1 MLLLLLPLQVDPD
14 CSKGG
19 VKVYVDAHNLAY
31 NAVCNQFDIQTGVN
45 KFWKIQLLVGSAKR
59 PKYCIFRSWG
69 RVGGDEEQRGHGR
82 GPQTGGDL
90 VHEHG
95 EGEEGL
101 RKALKEFHDQF
112 RQKCSVAFLA
122 CKPPCQ
128 HPGGYNV
135 ALLAGQGA
143 EDAADVARQA
153 AASGVAAGARAVE
166 ATSRAC
172 TLPAEVAEFVSLIHS
187 EKMMQEQLRE
197 ANIDLDKMPLGSISD
212 TQVHAGYKVLRDIAD
227 RLATPLPNPE
237 QQALVLMALSNKFY
251 NTIPHKFDR
260 ASTPPII
267 ETVDQLRAKSDMV
280 ESLLSVSQAT
290 IAKQLGA
297 AEAQAEHPTDV
308 YYRRLGCGLEPA
320 SEEEVAMVVEYAAKT
335 HAATHNSYRL
345 KVKHVFRAAREG
357 EASGFKE
364 RMHALG
370 LPTPP
375 QQRRMLLW
383 HGSRLT
389 NWVGIL
395 SKGLRIAPPEA
406 PMTGYMFGKGV
417 YFADMVSKSANYCM
431 GSSANPTCVLT
442 LCDVALGQQAPR
454 TLQPCN
460 HAAMQPCS
468 PAALRAGGCSPAC
481 WRLQPHAIS
490 HLAPSRTSR
499 HLAPRAQYERLT
511 AEYEAAER
519 TQAAKKH
526 SCWGVGKTA
535 PAASGTRTLAS
546 GAQVP
551 MGKGGPN
558 QYLEDN
564 VERLKAAEGVRAPGL
579 MYNEFIVYDTA
590 QVEMKYVVVFDM
602 DFSIELD

>member
-1 MLLLLLPLQVDPD
+1 
-14 CSKGG
+14 
-19 VKVYVDAHNLAY
+19 
-31 NAVCNQFDIQTGVN
+31 
-45 KFWKIQLLVGSAKR
+45 
-59 PKYCIFRSWG
+59 
-69 RVGGDEEQRGHGR
+69 
-82 GPQTGGDL
+82 
-90 VHEHG
+90 
-95 EGEEGL
+95 
-101 RKALKEFHDQF
+101 
-112 RQKCSVAFLA
+112 
-122 CKPPCQ
+122 
-128 HPGGYNV
+128 
-135 ALLAGQGA
+135 
-143 EDAADVARQA
+143 
-153 AASGVAAGARAVE
+153 
-166 ATSRAC
+166 
-172 TLPAEVAEFVSLIHS
+172 
-187 EKMMQEQLRE
+187 MQEQLRE

-442 LCDVALGQQAPR
+442 LCDVALGQQ
-454 TLQPCN
+454 
-460 HAAMQPCS
+460 
-468 PAALRAGGCSPAC
+468 
-481 WRLQPHAIS
+481 
-490 HLAPSRTSR
+490 
-499 HLAPRAQYERLT
+499 YERLT